1 MVEPQWSFTV
11 VFCKTVYLL
20 PFHLMKGIGIHCI
33 SSLFT
38 LDKKILTLVV
48 SHFLG
53 FIRCSLVGVRAVMF
67 G

>member
-38 LDKKILTLVV
+38 LDKKILTLVY
-48 SHFLG
+48 G
-53 FIRCSLVGVRAVMF
+53 FSSKSFF
-67 G
+67 GLY